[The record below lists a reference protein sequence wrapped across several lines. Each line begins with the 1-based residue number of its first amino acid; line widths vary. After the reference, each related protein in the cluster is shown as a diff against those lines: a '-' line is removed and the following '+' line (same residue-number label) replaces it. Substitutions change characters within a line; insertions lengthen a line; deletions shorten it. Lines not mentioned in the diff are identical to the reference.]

1 MRSCGSFTRGF
12 ALAAETFAPIAVS
25 DFVFKD
31 PLWLLALVALPV
43 LIWLRGRRAVP
54 VLIVPFAAAWH
65 RPSLIRTSRVPV
77 SLATIGLALLIVGL
91 ARPQRVE
98 SRQEVRAEGYDLML
112 AIDLS
117 GSMQA
122 EDFERDGERINRL
135 QTIKPVIQA
144 FISDRPSDRIG
155 IVVFSGRAYTLAPLT
170 FDHAWLGRQV
180 ERLKIGLIED
190 GTAIGD
196 GLGVAL
202 ARLEQPARAA
212 EGGRRLGAF
221 VVLLTDGA
229 NNRGTLTPPQA
240 TEIARARNIPV
251 YTIGAGRDGFVP
263 FPVFDD
269 KGNKIGYQRRPSDL
283 DESALRQIATETG
296 GQYFRA
302 DDVRT
307 VELAFAAIDRAKKIE
322 FQAKSHLL
330 TTELFAWLALPGG
343 TLLLLGAA
351 LTLPRR
357 PRGTSAAGSGSRTGF
372 APTGSASATAGTA
385 NGGAAKSGPANPAS
399 TAAASTRSS
408 AAASSS
414 PTGTIR
420 TVSTPPLR

>member
-1 MRSCGSFTRGF
+1 M
-12 ALAAETFAPIAVS
+12 S

-31 PLWLLALVALPV
+31 PLWLLALLALPV
-43 LIWLRGRRAVP
+43 LIWLRGRRAVT
-54 VLIVPFAAAWH
+54 VLVVPFAAAWH
-65 RPSLIRTSRVPV
+65 RPSLIRASRVPV
-77 SLATIGLALLIVGL
+77 SLAAVGIVLLIAGL

-98 SRQEVRAEGYDLML
+98 NRQEVRAEGYDLML

-144 FISDRPSDRIG
+144 FINDRPSDRIG

-170 FDHAWLGRQV
+170 FDHGWLERQV

-283 DESALRQIATETG
+283 DESALRQIAAETG

-357 PRGTSAAGSGSRTGF
+357 PRGTTAIAASGSRTGF

-385 NGGAAKSGPANPAS
+385 NGGAAKSGPANPAGP
-399 TAAASTRSS
+399 AAASTRSS

-414 PTGTIR
+414 PTGTSR
-420 TVSTPPLR
+420 TVSTTPLR